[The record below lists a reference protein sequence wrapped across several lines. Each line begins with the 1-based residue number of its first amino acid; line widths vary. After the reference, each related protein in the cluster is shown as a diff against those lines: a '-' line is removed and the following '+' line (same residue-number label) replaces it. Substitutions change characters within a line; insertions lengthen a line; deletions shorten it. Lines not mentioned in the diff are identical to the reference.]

1 MKSYKQW
8 MVFWL
13 ALFLI
18 AGPAPSGASA
28 QAARGAGVSADELP
42 KALKGLDI
50 KSTFIPSPFPK
61 AGVIGAMKGH
71 VVVLHRA
78 KQEAYFAAE
87 GDPVYENDSFY
98 TLARSRCR
106 IVLNTHEVVNMGDHS
121 DFTIEKFLDQKQER
135 KQDSL
140 FSMIQGKVRIYA
152 LRLFGYKEKKMAL
165 RTPTA
170 VVGVR
175 GTKFGVHVYRAGEGK
190 RTQRVIHIADSG
202 KPFGLYLDLAQ
213 AALDGKTLTDAHCE
227 DGLLEVETEKGKKEV
242 GPGEM
247 YKQET
252 DEVMPTPPGYAE
264 QFRKDTDPGTDG
276 GKPADEDTSTET
288 GMPGTGTG
296 EPDQKIISDIIM
308 DQADQAQREVGR
320 QIESLGPSVPETPIN
335 DSYDIGYD
343 GY

>member
-1 MKSYKQW
+1 MD
-8 MVFWL
+8 
-13 ALFLI
+13 
-18 AGPAPSGASA
+18 P
-28 QAARGAGVSADELP
+28 LP
-42 KALKGLDI
+42 PALKGLDI
-50 KSTFIPSPFPK
+50 QSDFIPSPFPK
-61 AGVIGAMKGH
+61 AGVIGPMKGH

-87 GDPVYENDSFY
+87 GDPVYENDSLY
-98 TLARSRCR
+98 TLAGSRCR
-106 IVLNTHEVVNMGDHS
+106 IVLNTGEAVNMGDHS

-190 RTQRVIHIADSG
+190 RTQRMVRVADSG
-202 KPFGLYLDLAQ
+202 KRLGVYLDLAQ
-213 AALDGKTLTDAHCE
+213 AGLDGATFTDAHCE
-227 DGLLEVETEKGKKEV
+227 DGLLEVETEKGKREV

-264 QFRKDTDPGTDG
+264 QFRKDTDAGTDA
-276 GKPADEDTSTET
+276 GKPADEDTKTT

-296 EPDQKIISDIIM
+296 EPDQKILSDTM
-308 DQADQAQREVGR
+308 TDQADQAQKEVGR
-320 QIESLGPSVPETPIN
+320 QIESLGPSEPVPPPN
-335 DSYDIGYD
+335 GSYDTGYEE
-343 GY
+343 GE